1 MNDITTLESIRKLQ
15 IIGATLKKISEIGV
29 QYVTLDDIAMEAGL
43 SKGGIAYYYASK
55 ELLIREAF
63 REFFDRIFQRSRE
76 TMDRYMDPLDKLLS
90 FEWLYNWN
98 DPEIDIGYSMLF
110 DCMSMAGHDADF
122 QKMYHEWVENW
133 ISLLVVAVRDGA
145 EAGEFAISDI
155 DGTARAVSSI
165 YHGIATRWYLDKNS
179 HSTEWAVSYAQKAIR
194 GLLNLKE

>member
-1 MNDITTLESIRKLQ
+1 MNDITTLESLRKLQ

-43 SKGGIAYYYASK
+43 SKGGIAYYYTSK

-76 TMDRYMDPLDKLLS
+76 TMDRYVDPLDKLLS

-122 QKMYHEWVENW
+122 QKMYHKWVENW
-133 ISLLVVAVRDGA
+133 ISLLIVAVRNGA

-155 DGTARAVSSI
+155 DGTARAISSI
-165 YHGIATRWYLDKNS
+165 YHGMATRWYLDKHS
-179 HSTEWAVSYAQKAIR
+179 HSTEWAVSYAKKAIR